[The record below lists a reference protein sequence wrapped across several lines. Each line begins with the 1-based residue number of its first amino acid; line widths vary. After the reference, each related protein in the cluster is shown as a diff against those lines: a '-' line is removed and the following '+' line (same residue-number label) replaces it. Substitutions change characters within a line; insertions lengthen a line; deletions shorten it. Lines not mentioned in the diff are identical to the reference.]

1 MIFLFSSIIE
11 LIQKIQE
18 IKLRKQKKETKKV
31 VKEEEKKIEE
41 KDENKS
47 IALYVFTCVIIFHL
61 PFNIVYSYIGLSF
74 SDNYLPFI
82 FIKFFRN
89 FYVFNTLI

>member
-41 KDENKS
+41 NSNNIENQLKALERYNFVKSYNKKTIDE
-47 IALYVFTCVIIFHL
+47 TVIKIL
-61 PFNIVYSYIGLSF
+61 ENEMNQSKTKQEQG
-74 SDNYLPFI
+74 
-82 FIKFFRN
+82 KRK
-89 FYVFNTLI
+89 